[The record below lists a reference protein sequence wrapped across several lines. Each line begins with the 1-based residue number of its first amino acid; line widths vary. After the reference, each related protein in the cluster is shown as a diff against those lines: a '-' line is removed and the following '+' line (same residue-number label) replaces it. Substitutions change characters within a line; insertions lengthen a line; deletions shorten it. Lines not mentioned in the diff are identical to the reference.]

1 MTIRTISHC
10 AVLLCWI
17 GIGAIPVYA
26 FSAQTSVE
34 ATSEL
39 KKQPQPAEK
48 IFRMKPYL
56 QNPTGNGITIMWQT
70 TVPTYSW
77 VEYGTDKENL
87 QRARTLVDG
96 QVICNGLQ
104 NKIRLSDLKPGQTYY
119 YRVCSQ
125 EILLYEGYKKE
136 FGETARSDFYSFTLP
151 DAGEDEFTALIFN
164 DLHQQSNT
172 LQALYSQVKD
182 IDYDFVIFNG
192 DCIDDPATHE
202 QATRYLTEL
211 TETVGASSVPAFF
224 IRGNHEIR
232 NAYSIGLR
240 NLFDYV
246 NDKTYNAF
254 SWGDTRFV
262 TLDCGED
269 KPDTHWV
276 YYGLNDFS
284 GLRAEQADFL
294 KEELSSKPF
303 KKAQRHVLM
312 HHIPIYGLDS
322 DFNPCRD
329 AWEKLL
335 KKAPFDVSLNAH
347 THRFAYH
354 PAGSKEGNTYPV
366 VIGGGYKLDEATV
379 MVLRKKAGRMSLTV
393 LNAQGEELLK
403 LDL

>member
-1 MTIRTISHC
+1 MILQSISGIVALFLWAGTMPSIAS
-10 AVLLCWI
+10 AV
-17 GIGAIPVYA
+17 
-26 FSAQTSVE
+26 QTPIEV
-34 ATSEL
+34 TNDVG
-39 KKQPQPAEK
+39 KQGQPAEK

-56 QNPTGNGITIMWQT
+56 QNPTGNGITVMWQT

-77 VEYGTDKENL
+77 VEYGTDKEHL
-87 QRARTLVDG
+87 QRARTIVDG

-104 NKIRLSDLKPGQTYY
+104 NKIRLSGLKPGQTYY

-125 EILLYEGYKKE
+125 EILLYEGYRKE
-136 FGETARSDFYSFTLP
+136 FGETARSEFYTFTIP
-151 DAGEDEFTALIFN
+151 DASCDEFTALIFN

-172 LQALYSQVKD
+172 LQALYEQVKD
-182 IDYDFVIFNG
+182 IDYDFVVFNG
-192 DCIDDPATHE
+192 DCIDDPANHE

-284 GLRAEQADFL
+284 GLRNAQADFL
-294 KEELSSKPF
+294 KEELRSKPF
-303 KKAQRHVLM
+303 KKARKHVLM
-312 HHIPIYGLDS
+312 HHIPVYGLDS

-329 AWEKLL
+329 AWGKWLE
-335 KKAPFDVSLNAH
+335 KAPFDVSLNAH
-347 THRFAYH
+347 THHFAYY
-354 PAGSKEGNTYPV
+354 PAGSEEGNTYPV
-366 VIGGGYKLDEATV
+366 VIGGGYKLEEATV
-379 MVLRKKAGRMSLTV
+379 MVLRKQAGQMTLRV
-393 LNAQGEELLK
+393 LNAEGKEWLK

>member
-1 MTIRTISHC
+1 MTLQSMSGIVALLLWAGADTMPSIAA
-10 AVLLCWI
+10 AVQV
-17 GIGAIPVYA
+17 PMEV
-26 FSAQTSVE
+26 TNDVR
-34 ATSEL
+34 
-39 KKQPQPAEK
+39 KQPQPAEK

-56 QNPTGNGITIMWQT
+56 QNPTGNGITVMWQT

-77 VEYGTDKENL
+77 VEYGTDKEHL

-136 FGETARSDFYSFTLP
+136 FGETARSEFYTFTIP
-151 DAGEDEFTALIFN
+151 DGSCEEFTALIFN

-172 LQALYSQVKD
+172 LQALYSRVKD
-182 IDYDFVIFNG
+182 IDYDFVVFNG
-192 DCIDDPATHE
+192 DCIDDPASHE

-232 NAYSIGLR
+232 NAYSMGLR

-269 KPDTHWV
+269 KPDTYWV

-284 GLRAEQADFL
+284 GLRKEQADFL
-294 KEELSSKPF
+294 KEELSSKEF
-303 KKAQRHVLM
+303 KKARRHVLM

-347 THRFAYH
+347 THQFAYY

-366 VIGGGYKLDEATV
+366 VIGGGYKPEAATV
-379 MVLRKKAGRMSLTV
+379 MVLRKKAGQMSLTV
-393 LNAQGEELLK
+393 LNIKGEEVLK
-403 LDL
+403 LSF